1 MKAERFTAWV
11 FIFVVMGFMVLAPV
25 SLAVKQVNKMTGK
38 EGSNVKIDWEKLYP
52 FTEGMPRS
60 FSIKKSLYEYVK
72 DKLEEYTSERL
83 LGYYKI
89 VEASKKYEDTVGWN
103 MVSAFDY
110 NAVVKLKD
118 GYFSS
123 YTVSSDVRGDAVS
136 VKEFADFCIERGIDF
151 MYINF
156 PTKICKSEDSEIS
169 GVLDFANQN
178 ADKFLSMLRESG
190 VKCYDFRDMLHKDS
204 MKHHEAF
211 FVTDHHWKPETG
223 LWAAG
228 HILKILR
235 DDFGW
240 NVNPEVLSTDR
251 FNYVVYPKWFLG
263 SEGKKVTLVRA
274 KPENFTLIYPKYE
287 TNIKIEVPN
296 AKINSE
302 GNFNVIYDMKRV
314 ETKDYYNQNPYGAY
328 AYGDR
333 PLIRINNNVIVNG
346 KKVLMIHN
354 SFSDCVIPFVAL
366 GVQNLDSI
374 DLRHFNGSLK
384 RFIETENPNAIIIA
398 YHATVPGR
406 TTRASFSLTDK
417 KQYDFR

>member
-60 FSIKKSLYEYVK
+60 FSTKKSLYEYVK

-89 VEASKKYEDTVGWN
+89 IEASKKYEDTVGWN

-123 YTVSSDVRGDAVS
+123 YTVSSDVEGDAVS

-156 PTKICKSEDSEIS
+156 PTQICKSEDSEIS

-274 KPENFTLIYPKYE
+274 KPDDFTFIRPNIPTSFTMLENSVTGQR
-287 TNIKIEVPN
+287 V
-296 AKINSE
+296 S
-302 GNFNVIYDMKRV
+302 GNFMIMCDLKFLKNDPYIQYASRSYDVHKWGEPVVVVTNNLIQNSKRLLVIRASFANCVLPFIAMGIKDVYSLRLIHYD
-314 ETKDYYNQNPYGAY
+314 
-328 AYGDR
+328 
-333 PLIRINNNVIVNG
+333 
-346 KKVLMIHN
+346 
-354 SFSDCVIPFVAL
+354 
-366 GVQNLDSI
+366 
-374 DLRHFNGSLK
+374 FNGSVK
-384 RFIETENPNAIIIA
+384 KFVEDVNPDMVLVMYNPG
-398 YHATVPGR
+398 YLEPLPGR
-406 TTRASFSLTDK
+406 GAF
-417 KQYDFR
+417 DFR